1 MKLVFL
7 YPNLTQKAGTE
18 RVIIDKANY
27 LADNC
32 GYDIVLL
39 TYEHGSHPIG
49 YPISSKIKHID
60 FNIRFHLLYKYNRIF
75 RFVKKIKLSRTLQE
89 RYNAF
94 IDEFSPDIVTTVTY
108 YIEALKVVSKCPTKY
123 KRVLESHVDMNF
135 LLFNDPTTKKN
146 AITRIRLFCES
157 RGVIHFAKKFD
168 LLVSLTQQDANNWS
182 KYLKTTIITNMIH
195 TDKDGG
201 YSDLKNRRVI
211 FAGRYSKE
219 KGLSEL
225 YKIWELVYQKHPNW
239 HLDLFGSGPLHDALV
254 IKAKELNI
262 NIHVNESTDN
272 IFKEYRKSSI
282 LVLCSV
288 FEAFGLVIPEA
299 MSCGL
304 PVVSFDCPFGPSH
317 IITDSKDG
325 YIIPNRDI
333 PLFAHRVCD
342 LIESE
347 ELRRKIGQEAIL
359 TAKQY
364 VPELIVRQWEQ
375 LYHNLCLDI

>member
-1 MKLVFL
+1 
-7 YPNLTQKAGTE
+7 
-18 RVIIDKANY
+18 
-27 LADNC
+27 
-32 GYDIVLL
+32 
-39 TYEHGSHPIG
+39 
-49 YPISSKIKHID
+49 
-60 FNIRFHLLYKYNRIF
+60 
-75 RFVKKIKLSRTLQE
+75 
-89 RYNAF
+89 
-94 IDEFSPDIVTTVTY
+94 
-108 YIEALKVVSKCPTKY
+108 
-123 KRVLESHVDMNF
+123 MNF